1 MSHLLYLMFRCDG
14 DVMESLDFGVVFEGS
29 KHTPCNYALRACL
42 DYGYVFVLFNL
53 WHFFLGQPFNLWHW
67 DLGGRAVQESKAIGN

>member
-29 KHTPCNYALRACL
+29 KHTRSDEHLCVAKTMITRETGVPDHTHPARPSSRILCGAGAS
-42 DYGYVFVLFNL
+42 
-53 WHFFLGQPFNLWHW
+53 PFETLT
-67 DLGGRAVQESKAIGN
+67 VQ